1 MGWGSWFL
9 LVPGKKMGVS
19 AVEEFCASDLSPQLP
34 YQMEA
39 ALFCLSAISMDAS
52 KWALLVT
59 ASPVACFAEEKACS
73 PRDSSTSEIDG
84 EAIGH
89 DAKCHDEQLA
99 RCVRALATAPDVASS
114 NPMSLAQLG
123 RFLGKY
129 ANWLSKTPS
138 QGVLD
143 AAASLSRLHRSIE
156 QRQLSRTI
164 QILLTKL
171 FRHHLLTQ
179 QLLYVIF

>member
-1 MGWGSWFL
+1 MPQSGRCWLWQVL
-9 LVPGKKMGVS
+9 WHVLRKRKLVPQEILAHQKLDGK
-19 AVEEFCASDLSPQLP
+19 
-34 YQMEA
+34 
-39 ALFCLSAISMDAS
+39 
-52 KWALLVT
+52 
-59 ASPVACFAEEKACS
+59 
-73 PRDSSTSEIDG
+73 
-84 EAIGH
+84 AIGH
-89 DAKCHDEQLA
+89 DAKCHNEQLA

-114 NPMSLAQLG
+114 NPMSLAQMG

-138 QGVLD
+138 QGVLN

-156 QRQLSRTI
+156 QHQLSRTI

-171 FRHHLLTQ
+171 FRHHLLRQ